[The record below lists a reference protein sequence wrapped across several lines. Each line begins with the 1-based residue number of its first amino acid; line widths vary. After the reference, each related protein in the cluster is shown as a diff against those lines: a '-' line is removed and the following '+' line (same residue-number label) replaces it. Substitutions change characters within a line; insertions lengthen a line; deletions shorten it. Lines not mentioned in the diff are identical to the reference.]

1 LRDCDVVLLDAL
13 VACGEALEDP
23 EKSWSETRGLV
34 HEAVLAHPAA
44 EGLRSRL
51 QLNEELI
58 ALSPT
63 EMLFMPL
70 VEDLPRKEGGGWSPE
85 VHAVLAAEAKRLVGM
100 ARHAPEGLDCSVRP
114 SKLAHRAADASC
126 SMYVHLHRNLLHK
139 TSDIPTIEAPNHRV
153 AMLQMAS
160 WWMRLAEYARGKP
173 SNRPSNS
180 QPPP

>member
-1 LRDCDVVLLDAL
+1 LRDRDVVLLDAL

-63 EMLFMPL
+63 EMLFVPL

-100 ARHAPEGLDCSVRP
+100 ARHAPDEAAGAVLLEPEYRGGVFFGQRRFYEGGSAGAAVWWDSRRILFDLRRQPNAVGWR
-114 SKLAHRAADASC
+114 LLFRARAAYPSGT
-126 SMYVHLHRNLLHK
+126 RPHK
-139 TSDIPTIEAPNHRV
+139 TG
-153 AMLQMAS
+153 L
-160 WWMRLAEYARGKP
+160 
-173 SNRPSNS
+173 RPA
-180 QPPP
+180 